1 MRVDIEMI
9 IGVSATH
16 PTAPALCREH
26 RATYSDCQLTVAR
39 FWSMHS
45 QCWAC
50 VSTREALWL
59 LDHLGP
65 RSYRLAWGDAAPQGY
80 AAHRRRV
87 ITAEASRRAAPPARE
102 AHVGE
107 SQRE

>member
-26 RATYSDCQLTVAR
+26 RATYSGCQLTVAR

-59 LDHLGP
+59 LDHLGHDRIDWPGATP
-65 RSYRLAWGDAAPQGY
+65 RP
-80 AAHRRRV
+80 
-87 ITAEASRRAAPPARE
+87 RATPRTDG
-102 AHVGE
+102 V
-107 SQRE
+107 